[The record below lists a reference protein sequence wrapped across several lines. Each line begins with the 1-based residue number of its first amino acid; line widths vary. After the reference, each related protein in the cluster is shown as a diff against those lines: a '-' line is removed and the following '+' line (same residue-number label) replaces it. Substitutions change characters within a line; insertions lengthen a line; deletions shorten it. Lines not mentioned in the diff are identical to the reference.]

1 MAYSSFLLSMVKSEF
16 GIVTN
21 ETEDLFVEIAP
32 VPVSELLSLLL
43 KEQLPLAGA
52 INTKKARSELI
63 ILSMAQLQQEQTG
76 SF

>member
-32 VPVSELLSLLL
+32 VPASELLSLLL